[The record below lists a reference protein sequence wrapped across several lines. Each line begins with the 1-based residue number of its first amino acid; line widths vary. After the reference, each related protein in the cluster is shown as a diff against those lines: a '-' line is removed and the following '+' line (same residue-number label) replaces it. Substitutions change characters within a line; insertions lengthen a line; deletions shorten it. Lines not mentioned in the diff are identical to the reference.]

1 MLIML
6 TPEHLKTLE
15 NLTDAD
21 EESLKSLATACSTS
35 DATNGRTKID
45 MINDILAAMLAPT
58 GDWDTAAT
66 PAELRAIV
74 DQRGLP
80 ISKQIGGRTKRT
92 KQEMLAEVVTHLAQA
107 AEANALQADAEA
119 KALSLRLADEAAA
132 AANMITTM
140 APFTPNRIRRQSS
153 PTSSSK
159 PDSPLSVAELELLLS
174 PPEER
179 KIEEYKALCEK
190 LGLDANKLC
199 QTGTPAGWTKVDV
212 ASRILVSVAEREERA
227 GSLRGEHKALCE
239 LVAKHRLQVN
249 TITGL
254 KDRRTNEDIASDILR
269 RTTTPEYKAHR
280 VQSYTTGPTKTATT
294 TTEPLDPVRA
304 NLTNLFDQ
312 AGNEEQKAE
321 EDPGVVLDVHPPPT
335 AAVVTAGN
343 TVYRFVLGFVL
354 CVLCMGL
361 CLTCVVAGN
370 DLWKT
375 LARFSLDSFGTRRD
389 VAGAIL
395 ENAFR
400 SGIPG
405 GPLIFLQGLQSIDLH
420 APALK
425 LPSESHVARLL

>member
-6 TPEHLKTLE
+6 TPEHLETLE
-15 NLTDAD
+15 TLTDAD

-58 GDWDTAAT
+58 GDWDTTAT

-119 KALSLRLADEAAA
+119 KALSLRLAD
-132 AANMITTM
+132 MITTTAKPS

-174 PPEER
+174 PEER
-179 KIEEYKALCEK
+179 KIEEYRALCEK

-239 LVAKHRLQVN
+239 LVAKHGLPVN

-254 KDRRTNEDIASDILR
+254 KDRRTNEDIAFDILR
-269 RTTTPEYKAHR
+269 CITTPEYKAHR
-280 VQSYTTGPTKTATT
+280 VQSYTTGPVTKTATT

-321 EDPGVVLDVHPPPT
+321 EDPGVVLDVHPPPA

-375 LARFSLDSFGTRRD
+375 LARFSLDSVGTWRD

-395 ENAFR
+395 EGAFR

-405 GPLIFLQGLQSIDLH
+405 GPSIFLQGLQSI
-420 APALK
+420 
-425 LPSESHVARLL
+425 R